1 MEAGVTIRYRELL
14 DEIRQGFPQ
23 PISDRFH
30 DSYFVFSILRALD
43 VVDSKKSEIPLLG
56 ELPEPQFAPAV
67 AARLRDDPMA
77 LEQVIPELVEHLDG
91 MFIWGHPRSQINVT
105 SPPSIASIVGAL
117 LPTIYNPNLVS
128 VETSCNLAVAEVRAA
143 AMTAALIGYDPE
155 SSGGLFTF
163 GGTGTDLY
171 GMKIGLEKAAP
182 GTIEKGLACE
192 RAVIL
197 SSDQAHYCRLSIA
210 GWLGIG
216 ERNAVAVP
224 TTDDNAMKLDELE
237 RKLREL
243 LDDGAR
249 IAGIIATMGT
259 TDAFGLDDLAG
270 IVKIRDALVDEYQLD
285 YRPHVH
291 ADAVIGWAWS
301 VFNDYDVEENP
312 LDFRA
317 RTIRALAAAVR
328 RIKHLALADSVG
340 IDFHKTGFAPY
351 VSSLFLVKNK
361 HDLALISRSRDKM
374 PYLFQTGTY
383 HPGEMT
389 LETSRAATGPMAA
402 LANLLLLGKDGLR
415 ALLGHLVEMAEVLRE
430 ELEAHSS
437 TTVLNVENVG
447 TVTLFRAYPDDV
459 DTFTIKQEEF
469 HDPDAGEL
477 IRRHNELNRKI
488 FRITHEEALAG
499 KGVIIGLTEC
509 YRRSASGEP
518 INALKSYIMSPFTDE
533 ANIRM
538 VVERVL
544 AARRQV
550 LASAE

>member
-1 MEAGVTIRYRELL
+1 MEAAVTIRYRELL
-14 DEIRQGFPQ
+14 EEIRQAFPQ

-30 DSYFVFSILRALD
+30 DSYFVFTILRALD
-43 VVDSKKSEIPLLG
+43 RVDGKKSEIPLLG
-56 ELPEPQFAPAV
+56 ELQEPRFAPAL
-67 AARLRDDPMA
+67 AARLRQEPMA

-105 SPPSIASIVGAL
+105 SPPSIASIIGAL

-128 VETSCNLAVAEVRAA
+128 VETSCNLAMAEVRAA
-143 AMTAALIGYDPE
+143 SMTAALIGYDPE
-155 SSGGLFTF
+155 QSGGLFTF

-171 GMKIGLEKAAP
+171 GLKIGLEKALP
-182 GTIEKGLACE
+182 GTMEQGLSGE

-197 SSDQAHYCRLSIA
+197 TSDQAHYCRLSIA
-210 GWLGIG
+210 GWLGLG
-216 ERNAVAVP
+216 ERNAIALP
-224 TTDDNAMKLDELE
+224 TTADNAMELGALE
-237 RKLREL
+237 QELRDL
-243 LDDGAR
+243 LEEGVR
-249 IAGIIATMGT
+249 VAGIVATMGT

-270 IVKIRDALVDEYQLD
+270 IVAIRDQLVDELRLD

-301 VFNDYDVEENP
+301 VFNDYDIEANP
-312 LDFRA
+312 LGFRA

-328 RIKHLALADSVG
+328 RIKHLSLADSVG

-351 VSSLFLVKNK
+351 VSSLFLAKDR

-374 PYLFQTGTY
+374 PYLFQSGTY

-389 LETSRAATGPMAA
+389 LETSRAATGPMSA

-415 ALLGHLVEMAEVLRE
+415 ALLGHLVEMAEVLCE
-430 ELEAHSS
+430 ELEARSS
-437 TTVLNVENVG
+437 TTVLNVQNVG
-447 TVTLFRAYPDDV
+447 TVTLFRAYPDEV
-459 DTFTIKQEEF
+459 DTFTIKQTELD
-469 HDPDAGEL
+469 DPAAGEL
-477 IRRHNELNRKI
+477 VRAHNELNRRI

-509 YRRSASGEP
+509 YRHSASGEP

-533 ANIRM
+533 ANVRM
-538 VVERVL
+538 VVDRVL
-544 AARRQV
+544 AARRRV
-550 LASAE
+550 LAEMS